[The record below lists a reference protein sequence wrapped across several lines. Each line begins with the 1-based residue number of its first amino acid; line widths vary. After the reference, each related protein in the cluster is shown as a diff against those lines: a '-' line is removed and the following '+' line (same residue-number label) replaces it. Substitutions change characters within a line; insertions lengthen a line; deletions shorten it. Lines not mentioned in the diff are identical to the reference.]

1 MSLQSTESRAGAAY
15 VGYFIL
21 AIESGR
27 LEAAIAWRRESG
39 CDYGIYLE
47 KPATGGSGP
56 SCSVFK
62 ACYKPSGEAFSF
74 LVADAWP
81 SDSGRWDGDHLAGG
95 AGGEDALLM
104 EPGDAD
110 ALLRLSSDFVG
121 EWLESY
127 GEAEVAAM
135 LKFVAGSNLRSEGG
149 AWMGAISSGL
159 PAEVRQDKMP
169 DVLSV
174 AECDSNG
181 SLRALVGR
189 PEHVAMEDSSWTA
202 EQLARMRLFFDLL

>member
-1 MSLQSTESRAGAAY
+1 MSRPSTESRAGAAY

-21 AIESGR
+21 AINSGR
-27 LEAAIAWRRESG
+27 LEAAIAWRRERG

-47 KPATGGSGP
+47 KSATGESGP

-62 ACYKPSGEAFSF
+62 ASYKPSGESFSF

-81 SDSGRWDGDHLAGG
+81 SGSGRWDGDHLADVSGC
-95 AGGEDALLM
+95 ENALRM
-104 EPGDAD
+104 EAEDAD

-135 LKFVAGSNLRSEGG
+135 LKFVAGSNFCSG
-149 AWMGAISSGL
+149 AEAWVGTISSGL

-174 AECDSNG
+174 AECGSNG

-189 PEHVAMEDSSWTA
+189 PEHVGLEDSSWTA
-202 EQLARMRLFFDLL
+202 EQLARMRFFFDLL